1 MSSRMSD
8 VLNELQ
14 RLGAVAAP
22 PAVKFLPPEPD
33 HPEPAAAPSPTEDV
47 AEEDTAEVGGDAA
60 AFMGTFQT
68 PFEEASEPDEDE
80 EEAEEEAD
88 DESTEGD
95 AEDSD
100 EGEPEVAA
108 RDPAEVL
115 KEALERIAMLEAGI
129 ADLRDLLSGLL
140 AEDE

>member
-14 RLGAVAAP
+14 RLGAVTAP

-33 HPEPAAAPSPTEDV
+33 QSEPEAASSSS
-47 AEEDTAEVGGDAA
+47 EDTAEVGGDAA

-68 PFEEASEPDEDE
+68 PFEEASEPAEDEDE
-80 EEAEEEAD
+80 DAAD
-88 DESTEGD
+88 DGSAEGD

-100 EGEPEVAA
+100 ESEPVAVE
-108 RDPAEVL
+108 RDPVAVL

-140 AEDE
+140 AEDD